1 MIDVGKKIIIK
12 YLNEE
17 DQVQKILEYYYRYL
31 NDKNYR
37 KDKDNFYMNGI
48 YEYYNLE
55 KVSKSWM
62 DYCINK
68 NVII

>member
-1 MIDVGKKIIIK
+1 MDVGKKIIIK
-12 YLNEE
+12 FLNK
-17 DQVQKILEYYYRYL
+17 DNQVHNILEYYYRFL

-37 KDKDNFYMNGI
+37 KDKGYFYMNGI

-55 KVSKSWM
+55 KVSKNWM